1 MMLLV
6 YLLISGFYGEIWSLF
21 RNIATNERWKLAG
34 GSQNRG
40 KLNNLVL
47 HRDPALTYMMFEIYL
62 PSIRANLNH
71 VVNSWQYIKYIF

>member
-1 MMLLV
+1 MMLFV

-47 HRDPALTYMMFEIYL
+47 HRDPALTYMM
-62 PSIRANLNH
+62 
-71 VVNSWQYIKYIF
+71 